1 MKKHLSI
8 PFLLGMILL
17 LSACSST
24 GGGAPAEPTP
34 PKASSTVSPTPA
46 APSADAAYRKITAEE
61 GKKLMEQGGVAI
73 VDVRTPEEYA
83 EAHIPGAVNIPNETI
98 GSQKPEALPDEDA
111 ALILYCR
118 TGRRSKEASDKLLAL
133 GYQNISDMGGIL
145 DWTFETESGEGR
157 G

>member
-8 PFLLGMILL
+8 PFLLSMILL

-34 PKASSTVSPTPA
+34 PEASTASPSPA
-46 APSADAAYRKITAEE
+46 ASSADAAYRKITAEE

-145 DWTFETESGEGR
+145 DWTYETESGEGR

>member
-1 MKKHLSI
+1 
-8 PFLLGMILL
+8 
-17 LSACSST
+17 
-24 GGGAPAEPTP
+24 
-34 PKASSTVSPTPA
+34 
-46 APSADAAYRKITAEE
+46 
-61 GKKLMEQGGVAI
+61 MEQGGVAI